1 MTLLAPL
8 FTAAAVYWGVGLL
21 TGYAP
26 KIRPARRSAP
36 VLSRRR
42 LWLVQA
48 GSDLSVLQ
56 FTAGSAAAGFAVF
69 VLASMVT
76 GAWWLGAAPA
86 AGAALTPRAFYS
98 RRRTERLRRLREA
111 WPDALRDMSAAIAAG
126 STLVLALYDLA
137 DSGPLP
143 LRPAFVRF
151 RRVSR
156 MTGVVPAL
164 ELVKEELG
172 DPTSD
177 RVIEVL
183 ALAYQHGGS
192 LIEEVL
198 RDLVREI
205 TEDLRLEA
213 DIRADGAEQRIE
225 SWVVLIIPWLMLM
238 FLTATAE
245 QYQTY
250 YRSADGLIV
259 VAAAAGWSLIGVLI
273 MRRLGRAA
281 VERRVLVRP
290 EARQGEGGAL

>member
-1 MTLLAPL
+1 MKLLAPL
-8 FTAAAVYWGVGLL
+8 FTAAAVYCGVGLFS
-21 TGYAP
+21 GYAP
-26 KIRPARRSAP
+26 KFRLGRRSAP
-36 VLSRRR
+36 VLSPRR
-42 LWLVQA
+42 LWLIQA
-48 GSDLSVLQ
+48 GSDLSVRQ
-56 FTAGSAAAGFAVF
+56 FAAGSAAAAFAAF
-69 VLASMVT
+69 VLSSMVT

-86 AGAALTPRAFYS
+86 AAAALAPRAFYS

-126 STLVLALYDLA
+126 STMVLALYDLA
-137 DSGPLP
+137 DNGPLP

-151 RRVSR
+151 RLVSR

-183 ALAYQHGGS
+183 ALAYQHGGG

-198 RDLVREI
+198 RDLVSEI

-213 DIRADGAEQRIE
+213 DIRADGVEQRIE
-225 SWVVLIIPWLMLM
+225 SWVVLIIPWLLLL
-238 FLTATAE
+238 FLAATAE
-245 QYQTY
+245 QYKAY

-259 VAAAAGWSLIGVLI
+259 VAAAAGWSLIGVLL
-273 MRRLGRAA
+273 MRRLGGAA

-290 EARQGEGGAL
+290 EADQGFGGVR

>member
-8 FTAAAVYWGVGLL
+8 LTAAVVYYGVGLL

-26 KIRPARRSAP
+26 KIRLRRRRGRGF
-36 VLSRRR
+36 SRRR
-42 LWLVQA
+42 LWLIQS
-48 GSDLSVLQ
+48 GSDLSLWQ
-56 FTAGSAAAGFAVF
+56 FAAGSGAVGFGAF

-76 GAWWLGAAPA
+76 GAWWLGAVPGI
-86 AGAALTPRAFYS
+86 GAALIPQAFYS
-98 RRRTERLRRLREA
+98 RRRNERLRRLREA
-111 WPDALRDMSAAIAAG
+111 WPDVLRDLSAAIGAG

-143 LRPAFVRF
+143 LRPAFWRF
-151 RRVSR
+151 RLVSR
-156 MTGVVPAL
+156 MIGVVPAL

-183 ALAYQHGGS
+183 ALAYQHGGG

-198 RDLVREI
+198 RDLVKEI

-213 DIRADGAEQRIE
+213 DIRADGTEQRIE
-225 SWVVLIIPWLMLM
+225 SRVVLIIPWLLLL

-245 QYQTY
+245 QYQAY
-250 YRSADGLIV
+250 YRSADGLLV
-259 VAAAAGWSLIGVLI
+259 VAAAAGWSLVGVL
-273 MRRLGRAA
+273 MLRRLGRA
-281 VERRVLVRP
+281 VTERRVLVRP
-290 EARQGEGGAL
+290 EAGPQVGGVR